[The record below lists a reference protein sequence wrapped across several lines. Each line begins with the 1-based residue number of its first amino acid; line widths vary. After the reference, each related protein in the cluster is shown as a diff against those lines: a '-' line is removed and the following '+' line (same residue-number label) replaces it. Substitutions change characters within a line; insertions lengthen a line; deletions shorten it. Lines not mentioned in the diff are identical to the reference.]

1 MGDGPVRDGERLR
14 GLHPEHADEEGAAA
28 AALVPLLTDYL
39 DDVARRT
46 EARLDGALGV
56 AVTMSLDEE
65 PWSVGVSND
74 LAGEVDLIQYEVG
87 VGPCLYALSA
97 GEVIYVPDLAADD
110 RWGDY
115 GPRAAA
121 RGAAACISVPVL
133 VDDRPA
139 AVLKVYAGE
148 VDGLSPEDR
157 AVAESVVA
165 EVAGGIRLA
174 LHLATQAQQL
184 DDRQAAM
191 NSRRT
196 IDLALGV
203 LMERTQSGAASAF
216 ELLRSL
222 SQTRNI
228 KLNAAA
234 RQVLS
239 SVAGATEADVQA
251 PFTGRHLASA
261 SARTKRTASS

>member
-1 MGDGPVRDGERLR
+1 MGSEPKR
-14 GLHPEHADEEGAAA
+14 GLHPERVDEEGTAA
-28 AALVPLLTDYL
+28 AALLPLLTDYL
-39 DDVARRT
+39 DDIARRT
-46 EARLDGALGV
+46 WARLEGALGV
-56 AVTMSLDEE
+56 AVTMSLDDE

-97 GEVIYVPDLAADD
+97 GVVVYVPDLAADE

-133 VDDRPA
+133 VDDRPT
-139 AVLKVYAGE
+139 AVLKVYAGR
-148 VDGLSPEDR
+148 VDGLSAEDR
-157 AVAESVVA
+157 ATAESVVA
-165 EVAGGIRLA
+165 EVAGGITLA
-174 LHLATQAQQL
+174 LHLAAQAQQL

-191 NSRRT
+191 NSRRA

-203 LMERTQSGAASAF
+203 LMERTQSGAADAF

-228 KLNAAA
+228 KLSTAA
-234 RQVLS
+234 RQVLA
-239 SVAGATEADVQA
+239 SVAGATEADTEA
-251 PFTGRHLASA
+251 PFTGRQLASTT
-261 SARTKRTASS
+261 ARTKRSVSR